1 MHKKNISIIIAED
14 HPIMRNGLVQELE
27 LAGYTV
33 EAALEN
39 GAAAVDSIATLQPE
53 IAILDI
59 EMPLLNGFE
68 VIKHCKT
75 IEKLKTRFIIMTY
88 HRQKSFVVQA
98 KKVGVDGYLLK
109 EDSIEEIENCIHAVM
124 NGEEYFSNSFASNFD
139 KVVDNELKKVA
150 QLTPS
155 ERTIIRLISQGKNST
170 EVGEILKVSPRTVQK
185 HRTNIILKLELEPAA
200 DTLLKWAKEHKE
212 LLLSL

>member
-1 MHKKNISIIIAED
+1 MFKKNITIIIAED
-14 HPIMRNGLVQELE
+14 HPIMRNGLLQELE
-27 LAGYTV
+27 HAGYTV

-39 GAAAVDSIATLQPE
+39 GAAAVDSIAKLQPE

-75 IEKLKTRFIIMTY
+75 IKELKTRFIIMSY
-88 HRQKSFVVQA
+88 HKQKSFVIQA
-98 KKVGVDGYLLK
+98 KKVGVNGYLLK
-109 EDSIEEIENCIHAVM
+109 EDSITEIDNCISAVM
-124 NGEEYFSNSFASNFD
+124 NGDIYFSNSFESNFE

-155 ERTIIRLISQGKNST
+155 ERTIIRLISQGKTSS
-170 EVGEILKVSPRTVQK
+170 EVGEILKISPRTVQK
-185 HRTNIILKLELEPAA
+185 HRTNIIDKLDLEPAV
-200 DTLLKWAKEHKE
+200 DTLTKWAKEHKE
-212 LLLSL
+212 ILLSL

>member
-27 LAGYTV
+27 QAGYTV
-33 EAALEN
+33 LAALEN
-39 GAAAVDSIATLQPE
+39 GAAAVDSVATLKPE
-53 IAILDI
+53 IAFLDI

-75 IEKLKTRFIIMTY
+75 IEKLKTRFIIMSY
-88 HRQKSFVVQA
+88 HKQRSFVIQA
-98 KKVGVDGYLLK
+98 KKVGINGYLLK
-109 EDSIEEIENCIHAVM
+109 EDSITEIENCIAAVM
-124 NGEEYFSNSFASNFD
+124 NGDIYFSSSFASNFEEAI
-139 KVVDNELKKVA
+139 NTELKKVA

-155 ERTIIRLISQGKNST
+155 ERTIIRLISQGKTSA
-170 EVGEILKVSPRTVQK
+170 EVGEILKVSPRTIQK
-185 HRTNIILKLELEPAA
+185 HRTNIIEKLDLDPAA

-212 LLLSL
+212 ILLSL